1 MSMFII
7 IEHST
12 ETPIQKAGVNYPFK
26 TYGGTVDALI
36 RSLKS
41 NSELECD
48 GTIGGYEIHV
58 PNSDV
63 TLEHETEIRDA
74 MKTAR
79 SLVVDHGDYE
89 VRYDIFE
96 LLP

>member
-26 TYGGTVDALI
+26 TYAGTVDALI

-58 PNSDV
+58 PNIDV
-63 TLEHETEIRDA
+63 NLEHETEIRDA

>member
-26 TYGGTVDALI
+26 TYDGTVDALI
-36 RSLKS
+36 RTLKG

>member
-1 MSMFII
+1 MAMFII

-26 TYGGTVDALI
+26 TYDGTVDALI

-41 NSELECD
+41 NNELYCD
-48 GTIGGYEIHV
+48 GTNGGYEIHV

-63 TLEHETEIRDA
+63 NLEHETEIRDA

>member
-26 TYGGTVDALI
+26 TYAGTVDALI

-41 NSELECD
+41 NSELECE

-74 MKTAR
+74 MKTSR

>member
-1 MSMFII
+1 MAMFII

-12 ETPIQKAGVNYPFK
+12 ETSIQKAGVNYPFK
-26 TYGGTVDALI
+26 TYDGTVDALI
-36 RSLKS
+36 RSLKD

-48 GTIGGYEIHV
+48 GTNGGYEIHV

-74 MKTAR
+74 MKTSH

>member
-12 ETPIQKAGVNYPFK
+12 ETSIQKAGVNYPFK
-26 TYGGTVDALI
+26 TYNGTVDALI
-36 RSLKS
+36 RSLKD
-41 NSELECD
+41 NSELYCD
-48 GTIGGYEIHV
+48 GTNGGYEIHV
-58 PNSDV
+58 PDSDV
-63 TLEHETEIRDA
+63 NLEHETEIRDA